1 VLSAVLILSD
11 GNTTELLFIFR
22 IIYFKFSFIFGELFR
37 LWLIVVVPVSSL
49 LVQPLRVLANSLAKQ
64 RLIFYPPDVRVHA
77 AARC

>member
-1 VLSAVLILSD
+1 MLSAVLILSD

-49 LVQPLRVLANSLAKQ
+49 LVQYRCVLENEALLRGGSWPS
-64 RLIFYPPDVRVHA
+64 FWPTH
-77 AARC
+77 